1 MFVCSKIAS
10 FKCQAIFSSETGFAE
25 QNFIHYIHMLRSF
38 MYFDISPFWL

>member
-1 MFVCSKIAS
+1 MFVCSKTAS

-25 QNFIHYIHMLRSF
+25 HIHMLRSF